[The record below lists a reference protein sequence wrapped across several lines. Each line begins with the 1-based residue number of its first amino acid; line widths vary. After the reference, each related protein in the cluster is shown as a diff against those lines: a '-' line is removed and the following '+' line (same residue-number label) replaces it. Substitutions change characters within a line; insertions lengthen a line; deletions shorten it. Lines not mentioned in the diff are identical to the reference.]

1 MADNLVYVGEEGRGK
16 QRYAQGRR
24 KRLLILRFPNGAT
37 RFE

>member
-1 MADNLVYVGEEGRGK
+1 MVNNLVYAGDEGRGK

-24 KRLLILRFPNGAT
+24 KQLLILRYPNGGT